1 MKGDRNLRFR
11 IESNVVSHAGC
22 VRPVNED
29 NFCNRPLDGLWAVA
43 DGMGGHA
50 NGRWA
55 SSVIANN
62 LINVELPDDFD
73 TACKNIAD
81 CIHAANSV
89 IWEKSQELEEQMGS
103 TVVVLFVRDN
113 MFVIFWIGDSRS
125 YLLRREELVRLSKD
139 HTRVQD
145 MVDKGLLSEDEVDS
159 HPLGHILARAVGV
172 QETVELDVVS
182 DVIESGDR
190 FLICSDGL
198 TGPINDDEI
207 RKILLSMNLQL
218 AVDHML
224 QETLDRGAPDN
235 VTIAAVIANEMT
247 SLSFAPVRG
256 SSAL

>member
-1 MKGDRNLRFR
+1 MNGGQNLRFR
-11 IESNVVSHAGC
+11 IESNVVSHAGS
-22 VRPVNED
+22 VRTVNED

-55 SSVIANN
+55 SSIIANN
-62 LINVELPDDFD
+62 LINVELPVDFD

-81 CIHAANSV
+81 CIHAANSQ
-89 IWEKSQELEEQMGS
+89 IWEKAQELEQQMGS

-125 YLLRREELVRLSKD
+125 YLLRHGELVRLSKD

-145 MVDKGLLSEDEVDS
+145 MVDKGLLTEEEVDG

-182 DVIESGDR
+182 DVIQSGDR

-198 TGPINDDEI
+198 TGPISDDEI
-207 RKILLSMNLQL
+207 RQIFSSMNLQL

-224 QETLDRGAPDN
+224 QATLDRGAPDN
-235 VTIAAVIANEMT
+235 VTIAAVIANEIT
-247 SLSFAPVRG
+247 NLTFAPVKG
-256 SSAL
+256 APTI